1 MSNTYLEALASER
14 SHNGFLRKV
23 VAGSLIAGVLGTYI
37 AYTVPKTIEVHL
49 APDIRAGS
57 VVEIKNGVGYIPPE
71 NVYSFAYYIWQQ
83 LNRWQEDG
91 MKDYPKQL
99 YNLQSFV
106 TAKCQAEIK
115 DDMKNRAKNSE
126 LLQRTRLITEI
137 PGFSFAANRVI
148 TEGSAAWTVFLDMQL
163 QETYRGQNVKD
174 TFIRYPLR
182 IVHFD
187 VDRERNPWGLGL
199 IVSVINHNG
208 LTLHRSKT
216 GRFRHYR
223 VAPLQLRC
231 PQWCPPLQCP
241 LQLRLLWSHQ
251 INLLNKCFAV

>member
-14 SHNGFLRKV
+14 SHNAFLRKV
-23 VAGSLIAGVLGTYI
+23 VACSLLVGALGTYF
-37 AYTVPKTIEVHL
+37 AYTVPKTIDVHL

-57 VVEIKNGVGYIPPE
+57 VVEINNGVGYIPPE

-126 LLQRTRLITEI
+126 LLQRTRLVTEI

-148 TEGSAAWTVFLDMQL
+148 ADSSAVWTVFLDMQL

-174 TFIRYPLR
+174 TFVRYPLR
-182 IVHFD
+182 IVRYD

-199 IVSVINHNG
+199 DCFSDQPQRLDIAKVKDGKVQELPASTNAAALPSVVPAAVVAATATPTAPAQVTPSQPNH
-208 LTLHRSKT
+208 
-216 GRFRHYR
+216 
-223 VAPLQLRC
+223 
-231 PQWCPPLQCP
+231 
-241 LQLRLLWSHQ
+241 
-251 INLLNKCFAV
+251 

>member
-14 SHNGFLRKV
+14 SHNAFLRKV
-23 VAGSLIAGVLGTYI
+23 VACSLLVGALGTYF
-37 AYTVPKTIEVHL
+37 AYTVPKTIDVHL

-126 LLQRTRLITEI
+126 LLQRTRLVTEI

-148 TEGSAAWTVFLDMQL
+148 ADSSAVWTVFLDMQL

-174 TFIRYPLR
+174 TFVRYPLR
-182 IVHFD
+182 IVRYD

-199 IVSVINHNG
+199 DCFSDQPQRLDIAKVKDGKVQELPASTNAAALPSVVPAAVVAATATPTAPAQVTPSQPNH
-208 LTLHRSKT
+208 
-216 GRFRHYR
+216 
-223 VAPLQLRC
+223 
-231 PQWCPPLQCP
+231 
-241 LQLRLLWSHQ
+241 
-251 INLLNKCFAV
+251 

>member
-37 AYTVPKTIEVHL
+37 AYTVPKTIDVHL

-99 YNLQSFV
+99 YNLQSFI

-182 IVHFD
+182 IVRFD

-199 IVSVINHNG
+199 DCFSDQPQRLDVAQVKDGKVQALPSNTI
-208 LTLHRSKT
+208 T
-216 GRFRHYR
+216 
-223 VAPLQLRC
+223 APL
-231 PQWCPPLQCP
+231 PSVVPAA
-241 LQLRLLWSHQ
+241 
-251 INLLNKCFAV
+251 AVSATATPTAPTVVTPNQPTQ

>member
-14 SHNGFLRKV
+14 SHNVFLRKIIACSML
-23 VAGSLIAGVLGTYI
+23 AGAFGTYV
-37 AYTVPKTIEVHL
+37 AYTVPKTIDVHL

-99 YNLQSFV
+99 YNLQSFI

-148 TEGSAAWTVFLDMQL
+148 AEGSAVWTVFLDMQL

-182 IVHFD
+182 LVRYD

-199 IVSVINHNG
+199 DCFSDQPQRLDIAQVKEGKVQALPASTN
-208 LTLHRSKT
+208 T
-216 GRFRHYR
+216 
-223 VAPLQLRC
+223 APLPTVVPADVAARTAT
-231 PQWCPPLQCP
+231 PPAQVTP
-241 LQLRLLWSHQ
+241 SQPTH
-251 INLLNKCFAV
+251 

>member
-137 PGFSFAANRVI
+137 PGFSFAANRVT

-182 IVHFD
+182 IVRFD

-199 IVSVINHNG
+199 DCFSDQPQRLDVAQVKDGKVQAIPSN
-208 LTLHRSKT
+208 TST
-216 GRFRHYR
+216 
-223 VAPLQLRC
+223 APL
-231 PQWCPPLQCP
+231 PSVVPAA
-241 LQLRLLWSHQ
+241 
-251 INLLNKCFAV
+251 AVSATATPTAPTVVTPNQPTQ

>member
-23 VAGSLIAGVLGTYI
+23 VACSLLAGIVGTYF
-37 AYTVPKTIEVHL
+37 AYTVPKTIDVHL

-71 NVYSFAYYIWQQ
+71 NVYSFSYYIWQQ

-99 YNLQSFV
+99 YTLQSFI

-115 DDMKNRAKNSE
+115 DDMKSRAKNSE

-148 TEGSAAWTVFLDMQL
+148 AESSAVWTVFLDMQL

-174 TFIRYPLR
+174 TFVRYPLR
-182 IVHFD
+182 VVRYD
-187 VDRERNPWGLGL
+187 VDRERNPWGLALDCFSDQPQRLDLAEVKDGKVQAL
-199 IVSVINHNG
+199 PAS
-208 LTLHRSKT
+208 TKT
-216 GRFRHYR
+216 
-223 VAPLQLRC
+223 APL
-231 PQWCPPLQCP
+231 PSVVPV
-241 LQLRLLWSHQ
+241 S
-251 INLLNKCFAV
+251 AVAAAPAQTTPSPVPH

>member
-14 SHNGFLRKV
+14 SHNVFLRKV
-23 VAGSLIAGVLGTYI
+23 IACSMLAGAFGTYV
-37 AYTVPKTIEVHL
+37 AYTVPKTIDVHL

-99 YNLQSFV
+99 YNLQSFI

-148 TEGSAAWTVFLDMQL
+148 AEGSAVWTVFLDMQL

-182 IVHFD
+182 LVRYD

-199 IVSVINHNG
+199 DCFSDQPQRLDIAQVKEGKVQALPASTN
-208 LTLHRSKT
+208 T
-216 GRFRHYR
+216 
-223 VAPLQLRC
+223 APLPTVVPADVAARTAT
-231 PQWCPPLQCP
+231 PPAPAQVTP
-241 LQLRLLWSHQ
+241 SQPTH
-251 INLLNKCFAV
+251 

>member
-23 VAGSLIAGVLGTYI
+23 VACTFLAGAFGTYV
-37 AYTVPKTIEVHL
+37 AYTVPKTIDVHL

-148 TEGSAAWTVFLDMQL
+148 ADSSAVWTVFLDMQL

-174 TFIRYPLR
+174 TYVRYPLR
-182 IVHFD
+182 IVRYD

-199 IVSVINHNG
+199 DCFSDQPKRLDIALVKDGKVQALPASTN
-208 LTLHRSKT
+208 T
-216 GRFRHYR
+216 
-223 VAPLQLRC
+223 APL
-231 PQWCPPLQCP
+231 PSVVPA
-241 LQLRLLWSHQ
+241 
-251 INLLNKCFAV
+251 AVVAATATAPTQVTPTQPTH